1 MALSGESSSLPAK
14 SSGEDAVEELAA
26 LAQLH
31 HQVHALGVLAGLAEP
46 HHGAACTLQRRH
58 APPDLH
64 LPLHVLGVGGA
75 TQPLA
80 AGGLAGQRLA
90 RGRVLAAAR
99 HPELPA
105 PQLRA
110 QPIPL
115 GEALPAGRALVVV
128 AQGRRAL
135 PPLGRPAL
143 LLAAVAA
150 VGVAVGGQSA
160 ALATGMMAA
169 AARLRASILEAAMTE

>member
-1 MALSGESSSLPAK
+1 MSEKRPIR
-14 SSGEDAVEELAA
+14 
-26 LAQLH
+26 
-31 HQVHALGVLAGLAEP
+31 LAEP
-46 HHGAACTLQRRH
+46 HHGAARALQRRH
-58 APPDLH
+58 APQDLH
-64 LPLHVLGVGGA
+64 LPPHVLGVGGA
-75 TQPLA
+75 AQPLA
-80 AGGLAGQRLA
+80 ADGLARQRLA

-110 QPIPL
+110 QPVPL

-128 AQGRRAL
+128 AQGR
-135 PPLGRPAL
+135 PAL
-143 LLAAVAA
+143 LLAAAAAA

-169 AARLRASILEAAMTE
+169 AARLP